1 MKKIADIAEKSL
13 RNAGRQGGWGSK
25 IANSFILLAVSVIFI
40 KKRWSPG
47 GVGEQDRGRIYFI
60 GNSAQKWSETIS
72 HSLPFEGGARKAA
85 EKLANC

>member
-25 IANSFILLAVSVIFI
+25 IANLFILLAISVIFI

-47 GVGEQDRGRIYFI
+47 GVGDPDRDRIWFLGDFRSRASCGYWFLI
-60 GNSAQKWSETIS
+60 DFGWN
-72 HSLPFEGGARKAA
+72 FGF
-85 EKLANC
+85 